1 MAAQKRGLGRGLDA
15 LFEDNSTQEGRSG
28 EVELRLSEIEPDR
41 DQPRCDFDEQALEEL
56 SSSILHHGVLQ
67 PIVVRPNSDGD
78 GYRIVAGERR
88 WRASRLAGLATI
100 PAIVRDLTD
109 SEAMELALVEN
120 LQRENLNAVEEAE
133 GYKNLMER
141 CGYTQEQAA
150 SRVGKSRP
158 AVANAIRL
166 LSLPDEVLTLL
177 RTGKISAGH
186 AKAVLAL
193 PDDKRKI
200 EAAATIAEQ
209 NLSVRQAEKL
219 CAKQPKQEKIALP
232 QSKSTVAQ
240 EVEIS
245 LKQALG
251 VEVSV
256 NYTDGRGKLSVSF
269 YSKEQLLEFANKLAA
284 K

>member
-1 MAAQKRGLGRGLDA
+1 MKNIQWSKQCNA
-15 LFEDNSTQEGRSG
+15 
-28 EVELRLSEIEPDR
+28 
-41 DQPRCDFDEQALEEL
+41 
-56 SSSILHHGVLQ
+56 GVLRFYVK
-67 PIVVRPNSDGD
+67 PVNDARG
-78 GYRIVAGERR
+78 
-88 WRASRLAGLATI
+88 
-100 PAIVRDLTD
+100 
-109 SEAMELALVEN
+109 
-120 LQRENLNAVEEAE
+120 
-133 GYKNLMER
+133 K
-141 CGYTQEQAA
+141 AA
-150 SRVGKSRP
+150 DM
-158 AVANAIRL
+158 
-166 LSLPDEVLTLL
+166 DEVLTLL

>member
-232 QSKSTVAQ
+232 KSKSTVAQ